1 MHDLIRTA
9 VKKGARALSE
19 YDAKRIL
26 GAYGI
31 PVTRERLAKD
41 KDSALAAAQ
50 AIGYPV
56 VLKAC
61 AAELMHK
68 SESGVIEVGITDDNQ
83 LRSAYD
89 RIVAATAG
97 SLDGMLVQERVR
109 GQRELVAGLVRDAQF
124 GPCVMVGLG
133 GVLTEVFKDIAFRV
147 APFDA
152 REASEMLTEL
162 GCKEMLDAFRG
173 QAPADRKTLC
183 DTLVA
188 VGRIGLDHKAIGEI
202 DINPIIIDVQG
213 RIKAVDALIV
223 IDPSMR

>member
-1 MHDLIRTA
+1 MQDLIRTA
-9 VKKGARALSE
+9 VEKGARALSE

-41 KDSALAAAQ
+41 RDSALAAAQ

-68 SESGVIEVGITDDNQ
+68 SEVGGIELGITDDTQ
-83 LRSAYD
+83 LKGAYD
-89 RIVAATAG
+89 RIVASTAV
-97 SLDGMLVQERVR
+97 SLDGVLVQELVR
-109 GQRELVAGLVRDAQF
+109 GQRELVVGLNRDAQF

-133 GVLTEVFKDIAFRV
+133 GILTEVFKDIAFRV
-147 APFDA
+147 APFDV
-152 REASEMLTEL
+152 REAAEMLTEL

-173 QAPADRKTLC
+173 QAPADRKALC

-188 VGRIGLDHKAIGEI
+188 VGRIGLEHKAIGEI
-202 DINPIIIDVQG
+202 DINPIIIDAQG
-213 RIKAVDALIV
+213 HIKAVDALIV